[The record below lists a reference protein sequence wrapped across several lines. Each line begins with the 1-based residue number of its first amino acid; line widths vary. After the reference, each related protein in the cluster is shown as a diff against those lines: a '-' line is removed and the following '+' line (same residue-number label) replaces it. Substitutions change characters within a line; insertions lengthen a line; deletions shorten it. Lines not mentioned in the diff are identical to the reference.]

1 MILTDTSSKP
11 VFCFLIWH
19 IFIVLKQINT
29 KTRSIIDKF
38 HFNFKTLGSCTRFT
52 QNIKIRDVIFIC
64 LRYKDMCFFLFILNN
79 TLKKLSS
86 GKKISCKIQK
96 GRFFSRAILILM
108 ILKLFP
114 LANIY
119 V

>member
-52 QNIKIRDVIFIC
+52 QDIKIRDVIFIC
-64 LRYKDMCFFLFILNN
+64 LRYKDMCYFFVHFEQHFKE
-79 TLKKLSS
+79 TFQWKKKYLV
-86 GKKISCKIQK
+86 KFKEEDFFHL
-96 GRFFSRAILILM
+96 RFL
-108 ILKLFP
+108 
-114 LANIY
+114 Y
-119 V
+119 